1 MSSLAAVPHELLL
14 NILRHALTT
23 SLISEPLLVHGQ
35 FAHLT
40 VTCRTCA
47 YRQVA
52 SVCRLWRAIA
62 QEVLGK
68 GVTFANGCGSA
79 ERDELVVKA
88 VEHDP
93 WRASNVRHVDV
104 SLRRAVCSWGA
115 PLPGGGAGGESSEEA
130 VLSGGEDA
138 FISSREVQAERWHA
152 QCLAR
157 CVPLSPVLERVER
170 ALTPSAST
178 CAQRATA
185 LRPALTALQA
195 HRDARHRRRLLPGR
209 PPAADSAA
217 GDVARPHPPQLRRR
231 RHVRHPLAL
240 AQASRLDSPT
250 RTVSLCNSHTLQRT
264 S

>member
-138 FISSREVQAERWHA
+138 FISSREVQAERWHSVRSPFSSPRA
-152 QCLAR
+152 SRAR
-157 CVPLSPVLERVER
+157 TDPLGLHLR
-170 ALTPSAST
+170 AASDSASSGSYSTASASRRSTSTSASSRTSDCGRLCCRRPCAPSPSAT
-178 CAQRATA
+178 AT
-185 LRPALTALQA
+185 P
-195 HRDARHRRRLLPGR
+195 
-209 PPAADSAA
+209 
-217 GDVARPHPPQLRRR
+217 
-231 RHVRHPLAL
+231 
-240 AQASRLDSPT
+240 PT
-250 RTVSLCNSHTLQRT
+250 RSPSSRACPSFKT
-264 S
+264 